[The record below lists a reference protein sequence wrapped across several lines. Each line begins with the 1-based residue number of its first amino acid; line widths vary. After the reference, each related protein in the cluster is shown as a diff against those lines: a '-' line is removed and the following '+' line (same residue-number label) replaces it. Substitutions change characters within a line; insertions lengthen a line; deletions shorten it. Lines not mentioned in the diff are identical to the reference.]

1 MNASHGRTTLHA
13 RLAADLRARRPEAIE
28 ELLEAFGRE
37 IQGVAYLIVRN
48 HADAEEIVMDTL
60 VTAWGKGQT
69 LRDDTALRSWLL
81 TIASRHALSRR
92 RRSRQWQPL
101 IDAEQLPAP
110 SAHTPSADRVAVA
123 QALDA
128 LPAQVRAAIALH
140 HVAGL
145 TVAETAAA
153 LDKSQNTIK
162 SQVRDGLARLRATLD
177 VPARPVGGHKVDVE
191 RT

>member
-1 MNASHGRTTLHA
+1 MNAPHGRTTLHA

-28 ELLEAFGRE
+28 ELLESFGRE
-37 IQGVAYLIVRN
+37 IQGVAYLILRS

-60 VTAWGKGQT
+60 VTAWRKGDT
-69 LRDDTALRSWLL
+69 LRDDSALRSWLL

-92 RRSRQWQPL
+92 RRRRQWRPL

-110 SAHTPSADRVAVA
+110 DADKPSADRVAVA
-123 QALDA
+123 QALEA
-128 LPAQVRAAIALH
+128 LPGQVRAAIALH

-153 LDKSQNTIK
+153 PGKSENTIK
-162 SQVRDGLARLRATLD
+162 SQVRDGVARLRASLD
-177 VPARPVGGHKVDVE
+177 VPVPPPGGGKVDVE